1 MIGAYQAGW
10 DEIVGVELSP
20 EYAEIAE
27 KRLKYW
33 ISIPKQM
40 EFK

>member
-33 ISIPKQM
+33 TSIPKQM